1 MSTGL
6 DNRPTTVTEMG
17 SQMDAGRH
25 DLACSRPPLARSGP
39 WKNLELFFPDRGS
52 MPKSAAHLATIPG
65 LRMI

>member
-25 DLACSRPPLARSGP
+25 DLACSRPPPRKERAMEKP
-39 WKNLELFFPDRGS
+39 
-52 MPKSAAHLATIPG
+52 
-65 LRMI
+65 